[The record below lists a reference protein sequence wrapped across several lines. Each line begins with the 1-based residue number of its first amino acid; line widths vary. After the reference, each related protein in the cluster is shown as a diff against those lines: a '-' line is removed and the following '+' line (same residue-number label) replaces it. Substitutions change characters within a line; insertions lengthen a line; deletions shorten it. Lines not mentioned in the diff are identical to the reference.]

1 MMESAQKKV
10 LLLIAAVIAA
20 TVVITTSSCGESTST
35 DTVPIGHRLSTEEQE
50 RIVSETIDDLNQ
62 IAAVETDTSALAAV
76 MTGDALNEMKTGIDK
91 ALAEGKIKKR
101 DYQNV
106 TATFVQFDSPY
117 AQVSAE
123 FDDFSYYVDAKTGA
137 ELTQPSGTHMKYA
150 MAIVEEDGRW
160 KIRGIYP
167 PSTPET
173 PQQLPQ
179 TTGTTGA
186 LQ

>member
-1 MMESAQKKV
+1 M
-10 LLLIAAVIAA
+10 LIAAAL
-20 TVVITTSSCGESTST
+20 VVMAVLTASSCG
-35 DTVPIGHRLSTEEQE
+35 DTTTTETTPIGHRLSTEEQD

-62 IAAVETDTSALAAV
+62 IAAVETDTTALTAV
-76 MTGDALNEMKTGIDK
+76 MTGAALNEMKAGIEK
-91 ALAEGKIKKR
+91 ALTEGKIKKR

-123 FDDFSYYVDAKTGA
+123 FDDFSYYVDANTGVA
-137 ELTQPSGTHMKYA
+137 LTQPTGTHMKYA
-150 MAIVEEDGRW
+150 MAIIEEDGRW
-160 KIRGIYP
+160 KIQGIYP
-167 PSTPET
+167 PSTPQT

-179 TTGTTGA
+179 TPTTGA